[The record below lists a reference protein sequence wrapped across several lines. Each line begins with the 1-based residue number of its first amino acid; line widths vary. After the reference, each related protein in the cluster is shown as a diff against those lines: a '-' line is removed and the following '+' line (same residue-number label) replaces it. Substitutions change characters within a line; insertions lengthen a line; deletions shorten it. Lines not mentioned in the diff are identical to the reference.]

1 MRACDRECDTSDPI
15 GRNDQTRSRA
25 TETPIKQTERRQWFN
40 PLLELV
46 LATGMAAQVQ
56 RQDLPDLPP
65 LMSPL
70 SHLYLPLVTP
80 LSQTTPSTMVM

>member
-1 MRACDRECDTSDPI
+1 MRDCDRECDMRDQI
-15 GRNDQTRSRA
+15 GRNDQTRTRA
-25 TETPIKQTERRQWFN
+25 TETLIKQTERQRWFN
-40 PLLELV
+40 PSLELV

-80 LSQTTPSTMVM
+80 LSQTTPSTMVT

>member
-1 MRACDRECDTSDPI
+1 MRGCDIKCDMSDQI
-15 GRNDQTRSRA
+15 GRNDQTRTRA
-25 TETPIKQTERRQWFN
+25 TETLIKQTERRQWFN
-40 PLLELV
+40 PLLELI

-80 LSQTTPSTMVM
+80 LSQTTPWTMVT

>member
-1 MRACDRECDTSDPI
+1 MRGCDKECDMSDQI

-25 TETPIKQTERRQWFN
+25 TETLIKQTERRHWFN
-40 PLLELV
+40 PSLELV

>member
-1 MRACDRECDTSDPI
+1 MRGCDKECDRSDPI

-25 TETPIKQTERRQWFN
+25 TETLIKQTEGSWFN

-80 LSQTTPSTMVM
+80 LSQTMPSTMVM